1 MLWYHMVWKLHQEL
15 GYMHKP
21 DLVLVLNRSKH
32 YKLNFTGVGLLKL
45 THKGTRIMIDTINDK
60 GVKEDGKVTHG

>member
-1 MLWYHMVWKLHQEL
+1 
-15 GYMHKP
+15 MHKP